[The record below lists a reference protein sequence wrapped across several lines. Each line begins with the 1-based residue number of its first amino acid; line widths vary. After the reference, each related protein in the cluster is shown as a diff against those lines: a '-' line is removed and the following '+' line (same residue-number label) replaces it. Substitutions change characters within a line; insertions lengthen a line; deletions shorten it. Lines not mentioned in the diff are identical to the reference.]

1 MWRSVTASN
10 SPQSFKWT
18 IIASGVDLYYNIWCF
33 IYDVNLMRIKLHCTV
48 TAEVAL
54 CQLCQLGSDYSLHLQ
69 GTSDPQ
75 WSLSLCKRA
84 MGGEDQSFD
93 CQIKPANNSLTCCY
107 SMSHNHGSGKWW
119 FFKGNYYWRDPFFT
133 SMIMGGIVLL
143 MEEILHH
150 LGYIDLVNNGI
161 NYIST
166 GAGFLPSTAKKPSS
180 RFTSFCDD
188 LTISYVGA
196 FFWR

>member
-1 MWRSVTASN
+1 
-10 SPQSFKWT
+10 
-18 IIASGVDLYYNIWCF
+18 
-33 IYDVNLMRIKLHCTV
+33 
-48 TAEVAL
+48 
-54 CQLCQLGSDYSLHLQ
+54 
-69 GTSDPQ
+69 
-75 WSLSLCKRA
+75 
-84 MGGEDQSFD
+84 
-93 CQIKPANNSLTCCY
+93 
-107 SMSHNHGSGKWW
+107 
-119 FFKGNYYWRDPFFT
+119 
-133 SMIMGGIVLL
+133 MIMGGIVLL

-196 FFWR
+196 FF